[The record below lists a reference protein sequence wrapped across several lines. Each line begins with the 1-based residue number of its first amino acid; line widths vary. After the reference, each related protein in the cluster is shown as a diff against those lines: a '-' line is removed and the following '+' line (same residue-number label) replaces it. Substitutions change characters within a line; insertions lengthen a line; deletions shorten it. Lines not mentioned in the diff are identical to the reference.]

1 MYKILITGG
10 NGNIAKIIK
19 NNLGSNYNILNPS
32 QIELNLLDPKQIK
45 EYLTD
50 KSFDILIHTAIVGGR
65 RTKLES
71 AEIIHHNLIMFE
83 NIILYSNLFKMI
95 LNLDSAASY
104 DRSTNIMNRS
114 EEDLYTVPLDFYG
127 FSKYCIYKRSL
138 SLDNMVNLRIFNIY
152 HEQEEPD
159 RFIASCLRAKYDN
172 SKVTIFEDKYFDFFS
187 AKDFI
192 KVLDYYIKNCQ
203 ALLLPKTLNLCYKKK
218 QKLSEIANLII
229 QNTNNII
236 VKIVESNN
244 NYCGNSTLLYS
255 LNLNINST
263 LEESLSVV
271 GHCHNNL
278 I

>member
-10 NGNIAKIIK
+10 NGNIANIIK

-32 QIELNLLDPKQIK
+32 RIELNLLDPKQIK

-71 AEIIHHNLIMFE
+71 AEIFHNNLIMFE

-95 LNLDSAASY
+95 INLDSAASY
-104 DRSTNIMNRS
+104 DRSTDIMNRS
-114 EEDLYTVPLDFYG
+114 EEDLYTIPLDFYG

-138 SLDNMVNLRIFNIY
+138 SIVHMVNLRIFNIY
-152 HEQEEPD
+152 HDQEEPD
-159 RFIASCLRAKYDN
+159 RFIASCLKAKYNN

-187 AKDFI
+187 ARDFI
-192 KVLDYYIKNCQ
+192 KVLDYFIKNYYKV
-203 ALLLPKTLNLCYKKK
+203 LLLPKTVNLCYKKK

-229 QNTNNII
+229 QNTSNII
-236 VKIVESNN
+236 VEISESNN

-255 LNLNINST
+255 LNLDIHSS
-263 LEESLSVV
+263 LEESLSV
-271 GHCHNNL
+271 